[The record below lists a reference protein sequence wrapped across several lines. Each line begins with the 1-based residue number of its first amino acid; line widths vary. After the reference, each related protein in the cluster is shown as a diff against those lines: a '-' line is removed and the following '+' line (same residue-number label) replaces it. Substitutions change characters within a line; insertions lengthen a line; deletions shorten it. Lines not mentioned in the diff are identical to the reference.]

1 MNSEK
6 EVAKTN
12 NGVNGGTTLQEMVPE
27 IELTPMDL
35 ANFEVAAHMAR
46 MRQCGVSVTLQVK
59 YNNPI
64 N

>member
-1 MNSEK
+1 MSTEK
-6 EVAKTN
+6 REIETN
-12 NGVNGGTTLQEMVPE
+12 TGVNAATTLQELAPE
-27 IELTPMDL
+27 VELTPIDL

-59 YNNPI
+59 YNNPL